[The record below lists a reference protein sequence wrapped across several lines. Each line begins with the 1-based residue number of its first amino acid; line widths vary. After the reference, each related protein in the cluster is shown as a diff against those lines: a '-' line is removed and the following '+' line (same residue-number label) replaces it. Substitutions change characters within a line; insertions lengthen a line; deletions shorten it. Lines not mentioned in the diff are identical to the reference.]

1 MSNLTPDQ
9 IAPRTGRAIALAIG
23 MMLLVQAGYMVLD
36 LALRKLVGSYVGEV
50 GLTFITALLLGL
62 GAFIGINRA
71 CVRYPFADRSAIL
84 ATLVGVAV
92 VFGAIGLASGAG
104 LASFAVAF
112 AIHGGYTLAQIIGGW
127 IAVHRSPRRDW
138 STRW

>member
-1 MSNLTPDQ
+1 MSHLTPEQ

-36 LALRKLVGSYVGEV
+36 LALRKLVGGYVGEA
-50 GLTFITALLLGL
+50 GLYVITALLLGL
-62 GAFIGINRA
+62 GAFIGITRA

-84 ATLVGVAV
+84 AALVGFAV
-92 VFGAIGLASGAG
+92 VFGAIGLANGAG
-104 LASFAVAF
+104 LMSFGAVL

-127 IAVHRSPRRDW
+127 IAVRRHPRRNW
-138 STRW
+138 